1 MTECDASFGKIICS
15 FYKDAK
21 CVIHDCQ
28 TELSEL
34 TDVAKYAAFVEK
46 YGDGTIGD
54 VFVADPDGMLA
65 EDIIG
70 RSEALDLAASG
81 NCIQNKKSP

>member
-1 MTECDASFGKIICS
+1 MTECDASFGRIICS

-34 TDVAKYAAFVEK
+34 TDVAKYV
-46 YGDGTIGD
+46 DGTIGD